1 MFNNINELLAHPSS
15 IFALVGTGILIM
27 AFFYIKNVKMT
38 TKMIVHVG
46 LMIALAILLHQ
57 IRIYHMPQ
65 GGSITLGSMIPLLLI
80 SFCYGP
86 AVGYLAGFIY
96 GIMNLILSPYIFHPV
111 QVLFD
116 YPLPYMAL
124 GIAGYFKNKLFLGT
138 SLAVSVRFICHFI
151 SGAVFF
157 GSYAPAGTSPY
168 TYSFMFNIAYI
179 VPELII
185 TLLLLKLLPLKTL
198 LTQMKP

>member
-1 MFNNINELLAHPSS
+1 MLNNINEILAHPSS
-15 IFALVGTGILIM
+15 VFALVGIGILII
-27 AFFYIKNVKMT
+27 AFLYVKNTKMT
-38 TKMIVHVG
+38 TKIIVHVG

-198 LTQMKP
+198 LTQIKP